1 MMNIDSGIPLK
12 NHASCNYITS
22 QFYFLRF
29 TKTLIQLLNLSRAN
43 ENLEICMS
51 NFIWTIE
58 AIKAVLMYFL
68 WITF

>member
-51 NFIWTIE
+51 NFI
-58 AIKAVLMYFL
+58 
-68 WITF
+68 